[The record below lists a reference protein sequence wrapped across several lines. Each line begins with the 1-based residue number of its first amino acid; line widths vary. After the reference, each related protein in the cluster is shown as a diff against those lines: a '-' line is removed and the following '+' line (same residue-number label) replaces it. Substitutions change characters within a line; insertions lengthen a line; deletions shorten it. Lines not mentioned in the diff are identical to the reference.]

1 MSFNNYMKKL
11 FIALLLLS
19 APLSLFAKDIFFECE
34 IQNAKYG
41 TFANITYNPETD
53 VAGIES
59 DFMNNGPEIFKVT
72 TITKT
77 GNELVLGFYAYYG
90 EPNLSHLRI
99 DRKSLKLS
107 GIRKGVCKI
116 VEKDLAF

>member
-1 MSFNNYMKKL
+1 MKT
-11 FIALLLLS
+11 FISLLLLS
-19 APLSLFAKDIFFECE
+19 APLSLFSKEIFFECE
-34 IQNAKYG
+34 IQNALYG

-59 DFMNNGPEIFKVT
+59 DLMDNGPEIFKVV

-77 GNELVLGFYAYYG
+77 ANELALGFYPFYNAD
-90 EPNLSHLRI
+90 NLSHLRI
-99 DRKSLKLS
+99 DRSSLKLS
-107 GIRKGVCKI
+107 GIRDGLCKI